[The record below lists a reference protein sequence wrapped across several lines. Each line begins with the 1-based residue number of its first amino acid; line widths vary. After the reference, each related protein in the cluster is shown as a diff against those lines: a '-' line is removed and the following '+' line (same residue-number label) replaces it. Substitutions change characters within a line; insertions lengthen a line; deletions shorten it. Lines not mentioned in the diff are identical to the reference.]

1 MTPLT
6 DQQRRVASRIAQG
19 MTDKAIAGELHVSP
33 RRVRRIIA
41 QIAKHFEIGRGL
53 VVRVEIAKR
62 MLGLD
67 RAA

>member
-1 MTPLT
+1 
-6 DQQRRVASRIAQG
+6 